1 MLYTSM
7 VTMAKMA
14 NPDLEVVFP
23 EEGIGFGVMAQ
34 FIPANA
40 PNADAAYQ
48 FIDYILQ
55 PEISAQ
61 CFEYLGYYCTN
72 LDAEQYISEEYRD
85 FLTLPADID
94 TSNMEMIENISAEAL
109 EVHDRVWTEFKTAC
123 GQ

>member
-1 MLYTSM
+1 MY
-7 VTMAKMA
+7 KR
-14 NPDLEVVFP
+14 
-23 EEGIGFGVMAQ
+23 Q
-34 FIPANA
+34 
-40 PNADAAYQ
+40 
-48 FIDYILQ
+48 
-55 PEISAQ
+55 
-61 CFEYLGYYCTN
+61 GYYCTN